1 MIQSWHPFLPIRFV
15 SFSHSLSD
23 VDTCIE
29 LLCVVVVGV
38 LSSRLMVFSR
48 GMAGWFVAAK
58 NSSFDSES

>member
-1 MIQSWHPFLPIRFV
+1 MRRGCGF
-15 SFSHSLSD
+15 
-23 VDTCIE
+23 
-29 LLCVVVVGV
+29 